1 VTVHYRFHPRHG
13 EQMLVIRQHSYRGEA
28 AYIVEQR
35 DGTLT
40 HLPIWMADP
49 ESAKLDIVPQPHPSL
64 EALLE
69 LRRIIDGAV
78 SSPSSD
84 AQSGGDGARKET
96 AAVEPSGERFKHEDP
111 KGDRGE
117 GAGVVGADAD
127 PDHTGHRRGKGR

>member
-1 VTVHYRFHPRHG
+1 
-13 EQMLVIRQHSYRGEA
+13 MLVIRQHSYRGEV

-49 ESAKLDIVPQPHPSL
+49 ESAKLDMVPEPHPSL

-69 LRRIIDGAV
+69 LRRILDAVV
-78 SSPSSD
+78 SSPNSD
-84 AQSGGDGARKET
+84 AQSGGDGAREET
-96 AAVEPSGERFKHEDP
+96 AAVEPSGEKFKDEDP

-117 GAGVVGADAD
+117 NTGSVGTDVYRGH
-127 PDHTGHRRGKGR
+127 PGHRRGRGR